1 MTSTSLTVEV
11 AVAAPVWHA
20 LTYRVPP
27 DLASLIQPLTRLT
40 VPVRGKPRLGFAL
53 SVPEPGETKG
63 LQPVADVLDDP
74 SAGQAFPPELK
85 DFFIRAAAYYQAP
98 LGQVLA
104 GALPSGLGS
113 QAGAGQP
120 GNRQLTIV
128 AARKGNL
135 SGQPKPNTQGAAL
148 LDLLRQEG
156 PQSLPQLKEHWPR
169 AKALVAKLEADGWVS
184 LSHRPLVRDLLGR
197 PLWPEPR
204 PEHLTPDQDAAW
216 AELEP
221 ALRTNSFTP
230 FLLFGVTGSGKTE
243 LYVRACETALQ
254 AKRGALVLT
263 PEIGLV
269 LRLEGLLR
277 DRLGADQVAVLHS
290 GLSPAQR
297 RAQWQAI
304 ASGRA
309 RVVVGARSAVFA
321 PLADVGVICVD
332 EEQDEAYKQEDR
344 LRYHAR
350 DLALLRGQ
358 EQKAVVILGSATPAV
373 TTWQRAQRGGLTFL
387 GLPRRIKEAK
397 LPDMEVVD
405 MRRAGRLAGGFLS
418 PRLRQAIRETKAAG
432 RQAILFL
439 NRRGYA
445 PALLCPSC
453 GQTVGCPACSL
464 SLTLHRSQGRG
475 KLVCHTCGHQRPLPE
490 ACPSCGAPGE
500 ALKPLGLATGAVA
513 ETLQELEPGL
523 RVARLDS
530 DTAASSA
537 QLRAVLK
544 QVGGHEVDVVVGTQM
559 ITKGHHF
566 PLINLVGVLLADQ
579 ALAIPDFR
587 ASERAYTLLTQVAG
601 RAGREGG
608 ASRVIVQTYDPHH
621 HALAAALA
629 QDAEGFYAT
638 ELAERQALGYPP
650 FMRLLSLRL
659 EGGDEAA
666 TAKAA
671 GALAVRLE
679 EARARLEPKAQLLGP
694 APAPIARSKGRWRF
708 LILLKSPTASAASRI
723 LRLGRHLLGG
733 LPPGVRLVVDV
744 DPLNLM

>member
-1 MTSTSLTVEV
+1 M
-11 AVAAPVWHA
+11 AAPVWHA

-27 DLASLIQPLTRLT
+27 ELARLIQPLVRLS
-40 VPVRGKPRLGFAL
+40 VPLRGRLRLGFAL
-53 SVPEPGETKG
+53 SAPETGKAEG
-63 LQPVADVLDDP
+63 LQPVADVLDDT
-74 SAGQAFPPELK
+74 AVGQAFPSSLK
-85 DFFIRAAAYYQAP
+85 DFFVRAAAYYHAP

-104 GALPSGLGS
+104 WSLPSGLGS
-113 QAGAGQP
+113 QAPADQP
-120 GNRQLTIV
+120 KSRQVVIV
-128 AARKGNL
+128 AAREGR
-135 SGQPKPNTQGAAL
+135 SQDQPKANTQAAAILAL
-148 LDLLRQEG
+148 LQQEG
-156 PQSLPQLKEHWPR
+156 PQSLPHLRGRWPR
-169 AKALVAKLEADGWVS
+169 AKALVEKLEWAGWAS
-184 LSHRPLVRDLLGR
+184 LSHRPMVRDLLGR

-204 PEHLTPDQDAAW
+204 PQRLTPDQDAAW
-216 AELEP
+216 EQLEP
-221 ALRTNSFTP
+221 AIEAKRFAP
-230 FLLFGVTGSGKTE
+230 FLLYGVTGSGKTE
-243 LYVRACETALQ
+243 LYVRACETALHEN
-254 AKRGALVLT
+254 RGAIVLT

-290 GLSPAQR
+290 GLTPAQR
-297 RAQWQAI
+297 RGQWLAI

-321 PLADVGVICVD
+321 PLNDVGVICVD

-373 TTWQRAQRGGLTFL
+373 TTWHRAQQGNMGLLT
-387 GLPRRIKEAK
+387 LPRRVKDAE
-397 LPDMEVVD
+397 LPSMEVVD
-405 MRRAGRLAGGFLS
+405 MRRAGRLAGGFMS
-418 PRLRQAIRETKAAG
+418 PRLRQALKETVAAG

-453 GQTVGCPACSL
+453 GQTLGCPACTL
-464 SLTLHRSQGRG
+464 SLTLHRSQGR
-475 KLVCHTCGHQRPLPE
+475 LVCHTCGHQRPIPA
-490 ACPSCGAPGE
+490 ACPNCDAPGE
-500 ALKPLGLATGAVA
+500 GLKPLGLGTEAVV
-513 ETLQELEPGL
+513 ETLEELEPGL

-530 DTAASSA
+530 DTAANPTK
-537 QLRAVLK
+537 LRAVLK
-544 QVGGHEVDVVVGTQM
+544 QVGKQEVDVVVGTQM

-566 PLINLVGVLLADQ
+566 PLISLVGVLLADQ

-587 ASERAYTLLTQVAG
+587 ASERAFSLLTQVAG

-608 ASRVIVQTYDPHH
+608 PSKVIVQTYDPHH

-629 QDAEGFYAT
+629 QDTQGFFRT
-638 ELAERQALGYPP
+638 ELAERKALGYPP

-659 EGGDEAA
+659 EGGDETT

-671 GALAVRLE
+671 QVLATRLE
-679 EARARLEPKAQLLGP
+679 EARSRVEPQAQLLGP
-694 APAPIARSKGRWRF
+694 APAPIARSQGRWRH
-708 LILLKSPTASAASRI
+708 LLLLKSPTASGAAGI
-723 LRLGRHLLGG
+723 LRLGRHLMGG

>member
-1 MTSTSLTVEV
+1 
-11 AVAAPVWHA
+11 
-20 LTYRVPP
+20 
-27 DLASLIQPLTRLT
+27 

-53 SVPEPGETKG
+53 SAPEPGQAEG
-63 LQPVADVLDDP
+63 LQPVSDVLDDP
-74 SAGQAFPPELK
+74 AAGQAFPPELK
-85 DFFIRAAAYYQAP
+85 DFFSRAAAYYQAP

-104 GALPSGLGS
+104 GALPSGLGAQTKAS
-113 QAGAGQP
+113 QPAG
-120 GNRQLTIV
+120 RQLTIV
-128 AARKGNL
+128 AARQGRA
-135 SGQPKPNTQGAAL
+135 QDEPKANTQAAAL
-148 LDLLRQEG
+148 LAFLREQG
-156 PQSLPQLKEHWPR
+156 PQSLPLLKERWPR
-169 AKALVAKLEADGWVS
+169 AKALVTKLEAAGWV
-184 LSHRPLVRDLLGR
+184 LLNHRPLVRDLLGR

-204 PEHLTPDQDAAW
+204 PEELTPDQDAAW
-216 AELEP
+216 SRLEP
-221 ALRTNSFTP
+221 ALTAQKFEP
-230 FLLFGVTGSGKTE
+230 FLLYGVTGSGKTE

-297 RAQWQAI
+297 RGQWQAI

-321 PLADVGVICVD
+321 PLAEVGVICVD

-373 TTWQRAQRGGLTFL
+373 TTWQRAQSGSLTL
-387 GLPRRIKEAK
+387 LNLPRRVKNAK
-397 LPDMEVVD
+397 LPHMEVVD
-405 MRRAGRLAGGFLS
+405 MRRAGRLAGGYLS
-418 PRLRQAIRETKAAG
+418 PRLRQALKETKAAG

-464 SLTLHRSQGRG
+464 SLTLHRNGGRG
-475 KLVCHTCGHQRPLPE
+475 KLICHTCGYQRPLPE
-490 ACPSCGAPGE
+490 TCPNCGAPGE
-500 ALKPLGLATGAVA
+500 AMKPLGLGTEAVV
-513 ETLQELEPGL
+513 ETLQEIEPDL

-530 DTAASSA
+530 DTAASPA

-544 QVGGHEVDVVVGTQM
+544 QVSRQEVDVVVGTQM

-566 PLINLVGVLLADQ
+566 PLISLVGVLLADQ

-608 ASRVIVQTYDPHH
+608 PSRVIVQTYDPHH
-621 HALAAALA
+621 HALATALA
-629 QDAEGFYAT
+629 HDAQGFYAA

-666 TAKAA
+666 TARAA
-671 GALAVRLE
+671 NALAARLE
-679 EARARLEPKAQLLGP
+679 EARSRLEPKAQLLGP
-694 APAPIARSKGRWRF
+694 APAPIAKSQGRWRY
-708 LILLKSPTASAASRI
+708 LILLKSPTASAASSI